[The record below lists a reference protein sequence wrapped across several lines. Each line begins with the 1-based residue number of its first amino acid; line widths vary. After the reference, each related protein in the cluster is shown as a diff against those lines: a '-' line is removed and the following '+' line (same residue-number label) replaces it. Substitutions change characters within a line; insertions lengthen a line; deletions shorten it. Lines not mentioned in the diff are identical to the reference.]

1 MITSSMSLTSAEA
14 NLIKTIK
21 ELQYGTILEFEFT
34 GSGDGPKFDREVT
47 RAQRDMIEAI
57 RGSEWNMIYQIK
69 IHQAD
74 PNYMEVPV
82 TLNGVKCRKLLKF
95 N

>member
-1 MITSSMSLTSAEA
+1 MLLSTMLLTATEA

-21 ELQYGTILEFEFT
+21 ELQYGTILEFELT
-34 GSGDGPKFDREVT
+34 GGDDPKFDREVT
-47 RAQRDMIEAI
+47 RAQKDLIEAL
-57 RGSEWNMIYQIK
+57 RANEWSMVYQIK

-82 TLNGVKCRKLLKF
+82 TLNGIRCRKLLKF

>member
-1 MITSSMSLTSAEA
+1 MLLSTMLLTAAEA

-21 ELQYGTILEFEFT
+21 ELQYGTILEFELIGT
-34 GSGDGPKFDREVT
+34 GDSPQFDREVT
-47 RAQRDMIEAI
+47 RAQREMIEAI
-57 RGSEWNMIYQIK
+57 RRNGWNMIHQIK
-69 IHQAD
+69 IHQSD

-82 TLNGVKCRKLLKF
+82 MVNGVRCRKLLKF